1 MRIFRSILIVLAI
14 FSLLCTGVFAAEA
27 KRIAA
32 IAELNGTVEVKTVT
46 GKWLPASVG
55 MLLNQ
60 GDMVRTGGADSLA
73 ILNLD
78 GNAQTAKVEIR
89 ENSQLKLA
97 ELLEDKAETKQTT
110 LLDLS
115 IGKILIQAKKLDS
128 IKSKFEVKTP
138 TSVVGVR
145 GTTFSV
151 LVEALE

>member
-1 MRIFRSILIVLAI
+1 MRTFRSILILLVI
-14 FSLLCTGVFAAEA
+14 FSLLCSGAFAAEV

-32 IAELNGTVEVKTVT
+32 IAELNGTVEVKTAT
-46 GKWLPASVG
+46 GKWMPASVG
-55 MLLNQ
+55 MILSQ
-60 GDMVRTGGADSLA
+60 GDMLRTRAGSLA

-78 GNAQTAKVEIR
+78 GNAQTAKVEVR

-97 ELLEDKAETKQTT
+97 ELLEDKAEAKQTT

-115 IGKILIQAKKLDS
+115 IGKILIQAKKLES
-128 IKSKFEVKTP
+128 EKCKFQVITP

-151 LVEALE
+151 LVEAIE